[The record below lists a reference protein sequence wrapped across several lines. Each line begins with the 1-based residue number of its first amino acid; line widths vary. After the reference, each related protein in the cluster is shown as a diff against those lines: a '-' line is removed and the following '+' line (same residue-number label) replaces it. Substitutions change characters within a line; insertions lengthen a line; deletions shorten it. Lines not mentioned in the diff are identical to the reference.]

1 MGTSRLT
8 NVDAARGPM
17 VRALMPP
24 LTIALSLLTAAAL
37 VLTAAAIT
45 PPPVPAAVPAAAR
58 AADAATPSA
67 GSSDS
72 ELLHRAPL
80 ALPPT
85 AGAFDLARLIYAPH
99 VAGPGRRL
107 PGPVLLVVES
117 GALTVH
123 VEGFGH
129 LSRPQQPPRTVRG
142 AILVRA
148 GDGLTLP
155 TATTVAVDNAGSVPA
170 VALAASVFPAVATT
184 RPPGRSG
191 PARWGLDWAS
201 GATVQPLGGVGL
213 VKPDV
218 EPSITIALHRLS
230 LAPVDTVPVTATGE
244 MVLAVE
250 AGTLELETVAGM
262 VWRQTPS
269 GTNDWLELGRRVTLL
284 PADGA
289 LVHANASVT
298 LRNAGSGPVLALV
311 VTIEPAQ

>member
-1 MGTSRLT
+1 MGTSRPT

-17 VRALMPP
+17 VRVLMPP

-67 GSSDS
+67 GSDS

-129 LSRPQQPPRTVRG
+129 LSRPQQPPREVRG
-142 AILVRA
+142 LSWCAPA
-148 GDGLTLP
+148 
-155 TATTVAVDNAGSVPA
+155 TA
-170 VALAASVFPAVATT
+170 
-184 RPPGRSG
+184 
-191 PARWGLDWAS
+191 
-201 GATVQPLGGVGL
+201 
-213 VKPDV
+213 
-218 EPSITIALHRLS
+218 
-230 LAPVDTVPVTATGE
+230 
-244 MVLAVE
+244 
-250 AGTLELETVAGM
+250 
-262 VWRQTPS
+262 
-269 GTNDWLELGRRVTLL
+269 
-284 PADGA
+284 
-289 LVHANASVT
+289 
-298 LRNAGSGPVLALV
+298 
-311 VTIEPAQ
+311 